1 MAIGSMH
8 IEWLSSLALRSEIS
22 SGAAVLDLG
31 PQDLFIEREPLHR
44 IASRH
49 LKSADCAEKIEEIF
63 NGQSPKPD
71 AQPAFYSIFGAGSYC
86 SIDLTDPRANYSID
100 LNQPLSQNIGRY
112 DVVTNF
118 GTTEH
123 VFNIGQSF
131 ANIHDL
137 LKVGGIQLHAV
148 PSYGYI
154 DHGFYNVHPSAY
166 LDMAKANNYDLVD
179 VLYIDNI
186 NVRMARPIEVTP
198 FDFGTLPI
206 QLRDMTDTTA
216 LMNKAAI
223 QFYRNL
229 AAPETRTVLEA
240 MVPKGQIDSPIDMPD
255 KRLPIFVV
263 FDLMFVALRRTSSSP
278 REFVTPIQG
287 VYAEMQRQNAGKRRA
302 EGEAANNTHKRKGS
316 FWDRLRCLY

>member
-8 IEWLSSLALRSEIS
+8 IEWLSSLGLRSQIPA
-22 SGAAVLDLG
+22 GAAVLDLG
-31 PQDLFIEREPLHR
+31 PQDLFIEREPLRR
-44 IASRH
+44 IAGRH
-49 LKSADCAEKIEEIF
+49 LRAADCEKTIEAIF
-63 NGQSPKPD
+63 NNTSPKRD
-71 AQPAFYSIFGAGSYC
+71 AQPAFYSIFGAGSYR
-86 SIDLTDPRANYSID
+86 SIDLTDPRADYAID
-100 LNQPLSQNIGRY
+100 LNRPLSQDIGRY

-131 ANIHDL
+131 ANIHSL

-186 NVRMARPIEVTP
+186 NVRMARPVEVTP

-229 AAPETRTVLEA
+229 AAPETRSVLEA
-240 MVPKGQIDSPIDMPD
+240 MVPKGQIVSPIEMPD
-255 KRLPIFVV
+255 ERLPIFVV
-263 FDLMFVALRRTSSSP
+263 FDLMFVALRRTNSSP

-287 VYAEMQRQNAGKRRA
+287 VYAEMQRQNAGKNPPNGQTARDA
-302 EGEAANNTHKRKGS
+302 HKRKGDL
-316 FWDRLRCLY
+316 WDRLRRWF

>member
-8 IEWLSSLALRSEIS
+8 IEWLSSLALRSHIPA
-22 SGAAVLDLG
+22 GAAVLDLG
-31 PQDLFIEREPLHR
+31 PQDLFIEREPLRR

-49 LKSADCAEKIEEIF
+49 LKPVDCEKTIETIF
-63 NGQSPKPD
+63 NGTSPKPD
-71 AQPAFYSIFGAGSYC
+71 AQPAFYSIFGAGSYR
-86 SIDLTDPRANYSID
+86 SVDLTDPRADYTID
-100 LNQPLSQNIGRY
+100 LNQPLPQNIGRY

-131 ANIHDL
+131 ANIHKL

-186 NVRMARPIEVTP
+186 NVRMARPIEATP

-240 MVPKGQIDSPIDMPD
+240 MVPKGQIDSPIEMPD

-263 FDLMFVALRRTSSSP
+263 FDLMFVALRRTRSSP

-287 VYAEMQRQNAGKRRA
+287 VYAEMLRQNGGKSASDGKAVRSA
-302 EGEAANNTHKRKGS
+302 DKRKAG
-316 FWDRLRCLY
+316 FWDRLCRWF